1 MDFFEEYLNYLKA
14 IERKKRQRA
23 RIVPIVLFI
32 ATVFTTL
39 TAGAMMQ
46 FISPGELL
54 RNPWLIFRGAPFAFP
69 LLFILLSH
77 EMGHY
82 LAGKYHKVHST
93 LPYFIPFPNYIGTF
107 GAVIRMKS
115 PMRDRKA
122 LLDIGAAGPIAG
134 FVLSVIACAWGAGN
148 MAAIP
153 LSEIPPASYWN
164 PRIAFGS
171 NMAVSLI
178 FKMLNVEL
186 QPGYVYFNPIFDAGW
201 LGLFVTSLNLL
212 PAGQLD
218 GGHIAYA
225 LLGERGARWLAR
237 FTVAALLVV
246 GIPLYL
252 FTGYFWVGWSAW
264 GLLIMIIG
272 LNHPPPMNPHLKLDL
287 KRKTVGILCAGIFI
301 LTFTPTPFY
310 IIP

>member
-1 MDFFEEYLNYLKA
+1 MDFFEEYINYLKA
-14 IERKKRQRA
+14 LEQRRRQRA
-23 RIVPIVLFI
+23 RILPLVLFV

-39 TAGAMMQ
+39 TAGAMMR
-46 FISPGELL
+46 FISPEQLL
-54 RNPWLIFRGAPFAFP
+54 KNPLLILRGAPFAFP
-69 LLFILLSH
+69 LMFILLAH

-82 LAGKYHKVHST
+82 LAGKYHRVHST

-107 GAVIRMKS
+107 GALIRMKS

-122 LLDIGAAGPIAG
+122 LLDIGSAGPIAG
-134 FVLSVIACAWGAGN
+134 FVFSMLACVWGAGR
-148 MAAIP
+148 MEAIP

-171 NMAVSLI
+171 NLAVSMI
-178 FKMLNVEL
+178 FKILKVEL
-186 QPGYVYFNPIFDAGW
+186 DPGYVYFNPIFDAGW

-225 LLGERGARWLAR
+225 ILGEKGANWLAR
-237 FTVAALLVV
+237 LTVTTLLII

-272 LNHPPPMNPHLKLDL
+272 LKHPPPLNPYVKLEF
-287 KRKTVGILCAGIFI
+287 KRNVIALLCALI
-301 LTFTPTPFY
+301 LVFTFTPTPFY

>member
-1 MDFFEEYLNYLKA
+1 MDLFEEYINYLKEV
-14 IERKKRQRA
+14 ERRKRRRA
-23 RIVPIVLFI
+23 KILPAVLFV

-46 FISPGELL
+46 FIPPEQLL
-54 RNPWLIFRGAPFAFP
+54 KEPLLIFRGAPFAFP
-69 LLFILLSH
+69 LMFILLAH

-82 LAGKYHKVHST
+82 LAGKFHRVSST

-107 GAVIRMKS
+107 GALIRMKS

-134 FVLSVIACAWGAGN
+134 FVLSLLACVWGAGR
-148 MAAIP
+148 MVAIP
-153 LSEIPPASYWN
+153 LSDIPPASYWN
-164 PRIAFGS
+164 PRIAFGA
-171 NMAVSLI
+171 NLAVSMI
-178 FKMLNVEL
+178 FKALDVRLE
-186 QPGYVYFNPIFDAGW
+186 PGYVYFNPIFDAGW

-225 LLGERGARWLAR
+225 LLGERGARRLAR
-237 FTVAALLVV
+237 LTVATLLVI

-264 GLLIMIIG
+264 GILIMIIG
-272 LNHPPPMNPHLKLDL
+272 LKHPPPMNPHIKLDL
-287 KRKTVGILCAGIFI
+287 KRKIIGLVCAGILI